1 MDNSTP
7 IDPNES
13 DDELEFTE
21 SAEPLDAIENDN
33 ASGNSDEY
41 GNERTT
47 EGPISN
53 EMDQHTEG
61 PVATDPD
68 DSIESGNTP
77 DFQANEVT
85 TNSPIESIE
94 KESTENLENSK
105 EREPIEQIDSL
116 EESPESSEHD
126 RESLSVETSLGPNDW
141 YNIEI
146 EVNGGQ
152 SSKETSNEHNE
163 GENFEIEID
172 VPVNLSNDIAINQM
186 LADQGA
192 TPDPDAETFDVNL
205 YNVDAEDILK
215 SDEVDNDPEPKSF
228 DYLPYHH
235 KSTGETHSII
245 K

>member
-1 MDNSTP
+1 MDNSQP
-7 IDPNES
+7 IESDES
-13 DDELEFTE
+13 DDKFGLSEN
-21 SAEPLDAIENDN
+21 AEPLDTIENSN
-33 ASGNSDEY
+33 ASGSSDED
-41 GNERTT
+41 GDERPT
-47 EGPISN
+47 EGPISS
-53 EMDQHTEG
+53 EMEHTES
-61 PVATDPD
+61 PVSTDAP
-68 DSIESGNTP
+68 DSIESGNND
-77 DFQANEVT
+77 DFEENVAT
-85 TNSPIESIE
+85 TNGPLESLE
-94 KESTENLENSK
+94 KESTENLGTSK
-105 EREPIEQIDSL
+105 ERESLEQIESL

-126 RESLSVETSLGPNDW
+126 RESLSVETSLGPNEW

-146 EVNGGQ
+146 EVNGSQ
-152 SSKETSNEHNE
+152 SSKGTSNENNE

-215 SDEVDNDPEPKSF
+215 SDEVDNDQEPKSF